1 MNYVPVNYVP
11 VNYVIVLFGLAIVAT
26 AAVMLI
32 RPVLVIDLMRQFA
45 GAVWLHVTAVGVR
58 LVLGIVL
65 ITYADQSRFPL
76 TLQFLGGLAIVA
88 AIILALIPRSRFA
101 DLIEW
106 VFARFAAY
114 ARVAGL
120 VAMLFGGFLIYAVI

>member
-1 MNYVPVNYVP
+1 MNYVP
-11 VNYVIVLFGLAIVAT
+11 VNYVIVLFGLAMVVM

-32 RPVLVIDLMRQFA
+32 RPALVIDLMRQFA

-76 TLQFLGGLAIVA
+76 TLQFLGSLAIVA
-88 AIILALIPRSRFA
+88 AVTLAVIPRSRFPK
-101 DLIEW
+101 LIDW
-106 VFARFAAY
+106 VVERFAAY
-114 ARVAGL
+114 ARVAALG
-120 VAMLFGGFLIYAVI
+120 AGLFGGFLIYAVL